1 MNTCRR
7 VITLMGILGVS
18 ATTLFAQGARK
29 PQSGA
34 EYWFRIEKEMGL
46 QTRYSVDMEI
56 QVMGMAM
63 PSKTYRLDELMRT
76 ETTMPMMAMKMV
88 VLQLKENGKAV
99 SYTLFPDKKKY
110 CVNDMPEAAASGKP
124 PAYKITEAGTEVY
137 EGVTCKKRR
146 ITVTMDDGA
155 TQDMDMLFSPA
166 QKNMPEK
173 MTATV
178 KAEAQPGEP
187 PVAIT
192 SVVLFKNYQFTA
204 PAASLFAVPKDYV
217 KAASMQEVM
226 MESLGGFGMPQPSGQ
241 AAAGGTGSQ
250 DLGALLRQAQ
260 QEAAREAAEEAKQE
274 GQQNKAANENLQQNL
289 RSLRNL
295 LGK

>member
-7 VITLMGILGVS
+7 VITLMGILGIS

-46 QTRYSVDMEI
+46 QTRYTVDMEI

-76 ETTMPMMAMKMV
+76 ETTMPMMAVKMV
-88 VLQLKENGKAV
+88 VLQLKENGKPV

-110 CVNDMPEAAASGKP
+110 CVNDIPDAAASGKP

-146 ITVTMDDGA
+146 ITVTMDDGG

-166 QKNMPEK
+166 QKNMPVK
-173 MTATV
+173 LTATV
-178 KAEAQPGEP
+178 KADTQPGQQPME
-187 PVAIT
+187 IT
-192 SVVLFKNYQFTA
+192 SVVLFRNYQFVA
-204 PAASLFAVPKDYV
+204 PAASLFALPKDYA

-226 MESLGGFGMPQPSGQ
+226 MESLGGFSMPQQSG
-241 AAAGGTGSQ
+241 AAGSQ
-250 DLGALLRQAQ
+250 QQDMGALIRQAQ
-260 QEAAREAAEEAKQE
+260 QEAAREAAEEAKQ
-274 GQQNKAANENLQQNL
+274 GGQNKESGENLQQNIRAL
-289 RSLRNL
+289 RSL